1 MVREAEE
8 LPAGWRYIELDKAYE
23 ELPAGWMAEELGKF
37 MRSCL
42 LTRLQG
48 RMEEDSEDLLGG

>member
-1 MVREAEE
+1 M
-8 LPAGWRYIELDKAYE
+8 ELDKPYE

-48 RMEEDSEDLLGG
+48 RMEEDSEDMLGGWKTRDCGGGL